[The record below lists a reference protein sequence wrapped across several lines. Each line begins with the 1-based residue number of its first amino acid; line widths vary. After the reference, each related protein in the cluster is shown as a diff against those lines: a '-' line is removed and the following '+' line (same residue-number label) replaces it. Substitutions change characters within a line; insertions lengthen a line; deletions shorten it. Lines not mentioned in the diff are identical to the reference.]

1 MSTLSKWMDYKDREF
16 RNQIELTKMYVTSL
30 AYFCRLVKNWEG
42 YYVSKSC
49 VHNVLDR
56 NLADIFI
63 YLSFILSLLWIL
75 YVDIIV
81 GSVVI
86 RRNVEFICWYFKGF
100 IQKRNIFVRI
110 LSIVRGVFRTI

>member
-1 MSTLSKWMDYKDREF
+1 M
-16 RNQIELTKMYVTSL
+16 
-30 AYFCRLVKNWEG
+30 
-42 YYVSKSC
+42 
-49 VHNVLDR
+49 
-56 NLADIFI
+56 
-63 YLSFILSLLWIL
+63 L
-75 YVDIIV
+75 YVNIIV